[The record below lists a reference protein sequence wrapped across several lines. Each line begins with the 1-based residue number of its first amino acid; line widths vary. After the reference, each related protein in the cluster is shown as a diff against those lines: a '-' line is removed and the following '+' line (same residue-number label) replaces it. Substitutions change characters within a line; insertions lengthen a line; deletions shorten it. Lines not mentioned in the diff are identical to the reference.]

1 MSTLTNSAK
10 LGLIV
15 AGTVL
20 DAIRS
25 QLVDDGKCIQFE
37 LNGEIINDLITADVS
52 EHVDGDVEAL
62 VTVIHTC
69 IKDFATSKLC
79 MAAIVKEDWD
89 LIIFAFAARVSSVCK
104 AMEVKVK
111 PITWG
116 NDHTVPSP
124 KTA

>member
-1 MSTLTNSAK
+1 LSTLTNSAK

-25 QLVDDGKCIQFE
+25 QLVDNGKFIQFE
-37 LNGEIINDLITADVS
+37 LNGETINDLITVDIS
-52 EHVDGDVEAL
+52 EHVDGDVTAL
-62 VTVIHTC
+62 VEMIHMC
-69 IKDFATSKLC
+69 IKDFATGKLC
-79 MAAIVKEDWD
+79 MAAIVDEDWN

-104 AMEVKVK
+104 AMEVTVK

-116 NDHTVPSP
+116 NDHTVSST
-124 KTA
+124 KTV